1 MAGPHFAIKVYDV
14 PDAEGCV
21 RSMQREA
28 RALASRYPTLTA
40 LHFGLARDGAQ
51 HEAPQYEA
59 HIDLHFPQHQV
70 IVNATAPSTER
81 AVRDVLLKATGEL
94 TRVASRDPSV
104 ASTREAVP
112 A

>member
-40 LHFGLARDGAQ
+40 FHFGLAGDGAQ
-51 HEAPQYEA
+51 YEA
-59 HIDLHFPQHQV
+59 RVDLHFPQHQV
-70 IVNATAPSTER
+70 IVNATAPNTER

-104 ASTREAVP
+104 ASTRETVP